1 MKDILWTETS
11 SSHTLTFCER
21 DDQIHMQVPDV
32 FKTWMA
38 VHCSLNINLRT
49 CFLISICQDMSRT
62 FIYNLVRLFDKNG
75 CKHNTDLNKVKTVNQ
90 QQEILY
96 QLKLRHFMKTV
107 AHILLSTFDY
117 MRFSNHCKLICYQ
130 KLK

>member
-1 MKDILWTETS
+1 MKDILWTEIS

-21 DDQIHMQVPDV
+21 DDQFHMQVPDV
-32 FKTWMA
+32 FKTRMA
-38 VHCSLNINLRT
+38 VHYSLSINLRT
-49 CFLISICQDMSRT
+49 CFLISICQNMSRT
-62 FIYNLVRLFDKNG
+62 LIYNLVRLFDKNG

-117 MRFSNHCKLICYQ
+117 MRFSNHCKLIDNVS
-130 KLK
+130 KS